1 MWPGALPK
9 PKAGRSRTLREL
21 LVLIEHVD
29 LPDDIVA
36 KIDAALRA

>member
-1 MWPGALPK
+1 MWPGALPN

-21 LVLIEHVD
+21 LVLIREHVD

-36 KIDAALRA
+36 DAALRE